1 MGRLQLALDQGAL
14 ADGGALDSVGRHE
27 DIGRL
32 GLIIVVR
39 RAEKPEALVGNFQ
52 ITGAGLGNLDL
63 RPLAIL
69 PPMGRIP
76 VGITPVGIIPV
87 GIIPVRRILIRPTV
101 VFETTHTSKITEKRE
116 LNCSELEN

>member
-14 ADGGALDSVGRHE
+14 ADGSALDGVGRHK

-32 GLIIVVR
+32 GLIIIVR

-76 VGITPVGIIPV
+76 VRIIPV
-87 GIIPVRRILIRPTV
+87 RIIPVRRILIRPTV
-101 VFETTHTSKITEKRE
+101 VFETTHT
-116 LNCSELEN
+116 